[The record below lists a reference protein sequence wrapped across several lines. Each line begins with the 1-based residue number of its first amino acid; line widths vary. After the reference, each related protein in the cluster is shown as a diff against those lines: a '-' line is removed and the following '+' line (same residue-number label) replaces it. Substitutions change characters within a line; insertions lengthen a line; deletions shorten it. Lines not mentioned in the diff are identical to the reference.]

1 MHDLEP
7 GEMVSYLQWRVDVV
21 MVFVTLLAGV
31 AIVEAILDVVA
42 ILLGDKNSWIFF
54 NGSKMS
60 CKCALGVFVYTQV
73 ANVADM
79 YFKSVDSVPIAVTIP
94 GIQKYHPIMINER
107 KTIYA
112 LKWIQTWF
120 ARSDNNSALMN
131 ITSRVHELVMSYERD
146 RRTNFFANVL
156 RFPGAIDILHWEFF
170 IAKCVG

>member
-1 MHDLEP
+1 
-7 GEMVSYLQWRVDVV
+7 VV
-21 MVFVTLLAGV
+21 AFETLLAGV

-107 KTIYA
+107 KTI
-112 LKWIQTWF
+112 
-120 ARSDNNSALMN
+120 
-131 ITSRVHELVMSYERD
+131 
-146 RRTNFFANVL
+146 
-156 RFPGAIDILHWEFF
+156 
-170 IAKCVG
+170 